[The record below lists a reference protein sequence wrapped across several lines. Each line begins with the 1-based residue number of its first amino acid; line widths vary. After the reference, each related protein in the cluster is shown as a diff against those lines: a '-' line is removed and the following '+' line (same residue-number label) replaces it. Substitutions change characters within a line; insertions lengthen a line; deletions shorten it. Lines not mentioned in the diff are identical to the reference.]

1 MRIELEKKI
10 NKFVESNI
18 SINVEIKAMFS
29 TLSNDMFRMSTTVEN
44 QHKRFEAGMMK
55 LDEQVVYGREMKER
69 FSEMEND
76 LLGKVNVK
84 ELEKHLLEAQ
94 SQLQASNRR
103 LEERLLEEISGMIE
117 KSPLLVD
124 LIKEIKQTKSE
135 LEVQEQDIERME
147 KNLLGRFI
155 DF

>member
-1 MRIELEKKI
+1 MEKKI